1 MEYHD
6 NPGLRYGEGIDI
18 VLDYITIKR
27 TSGGNLGVDLSHQ
40 LNTFWMA
47 DYIYGKYN
55 RGRSEFS
62 LSSFANV
69 HRYKEAWQDRK
80 EIFHTPDGTF
90 QRTQEGIPGRDYEMY
105 WTTTANYNYTK
116 DKHLLSLFGRCNVD
130 EAKCNSVNLAAM
142 GFPNDNMDN
151 LLFGKKY
158 LYILGAS
165 FVIAIPL
172 VYYIIDDYTKDF
184 AVKAP
189 IGAGIFVSGFIL
201 TLLVSLGTLLWQVRK
216 AVRINP
222 ALIMKSE

>member
-1 MEYHD
+1 MVINVIRQRYREIA
-6 NPGLRYGEGIDI
+6 LR
-18 VLDYITIKR
+18 K
-27 TSGGNLGVDLSHQ
+27 
-40 LNTFWMA
+40 
-47 DYIYGKYN
+47 
-55 RGRSEFS
+55 
-62 LSSFANV
+62 
-69 HRYKEAWQDRK
+69 
-80 EIFHTPDGTF
+80 
-90 QRTQEGIPGRDYEMY
+90 
-105 WTTTANYNYTK
+105 
-116 DKHLLSLFGRCNVD
+116 
-130 EAKCNSVNLAAM
+130 VNGATGSQVA
-142 GFPNDNMDN
+142 

-189 IGAGIFVSGFIL
+189 IGAGIFVTGFIL